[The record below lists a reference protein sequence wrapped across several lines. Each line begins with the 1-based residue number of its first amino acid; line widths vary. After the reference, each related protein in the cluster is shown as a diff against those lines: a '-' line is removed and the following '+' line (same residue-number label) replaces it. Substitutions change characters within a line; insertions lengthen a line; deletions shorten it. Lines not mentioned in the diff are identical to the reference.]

1 MSTRIRAAG
10 WTISRS
16 YSGAQVRF
24 WELVKYKDDAEKE
37 THLHDGGAVVGN
49 SLLAILVNHQE
60 VTSVGAQRGLY
71 RGLHSETGIDVGDN
85 LTLALRSIGSC
96 AGERPG

>member
-1 MSTRIRAAG
+1 MSSTEYGDER
-10 WTISRS
+10 
-16 YSGAQVRF
+16 
-24 WELVKYKDDAEKE
+24 EKV
-37 THLHDGGAVVGN
+37 THLHDSSAVVGN
-49 SLLAILVNHQE
+49 GLLAILVNHQE

-96 AGERPG
+96 ASERSG